1 MGGDLETTK
10 AERDLHDQTNILPF
24 RQLMVVFATLAV
36 TLLIAFIDQNGI
48 SITLPTI
55 AADLDAEDTIS
66 WAGTSSLIANTMFQM
81 LYGRFS
87 DIFGR
92 KSIFLSAIGLLAFA
106 DLLCGLSQNAAMFY
120 IFRGIAGIGGGGI
133 TNLAMII
140 VSDLVTLERR
150 GKYQGIIGSMVGLGN
165 VLGPFLAAAFVERAT
180 WRAFFYM
187 LTPLGVA
194 VGVIAYFFLPSNPPD
209 EDFSSSVKKIDYA
222 GSFTSSAGVILL
234 LIPISG
240 GGAYFPWNS
249 AMVISMLTIGA
260 LALVSF
266 VIVEW
271 KFAKLPMMPIP
282 IFKNKAVVI
291 MLAQTFLFGAA
302 YQSYL
307 YYVPLYLQ
315 NAHQFSVL
323 QSAII
328 YVGLVVCQAVFSILS
343 GQYISRTKR
352 YGEVIWLGFGFW
364 TLGAGLSLIYD
375 RDTKPGIIVI
385 PLLIVG
391 VGVGFIFQ
399 PTLVALQA
407 HSIKSRRAVI
417 TSNRNFFRCAG
428 GACGL
433 AISAAILQATLRANL
448 PSEFKYLSSSTYSI
462 PDLSGDDKSRV
473 LDAYMAASRAVFI
486 FQIPLVGLCFLG
498 CFFIKD
504 RGLEPIED
512 PEEEKVSSS
521 ESRDEEEASSGE
533 DRHGR
538 NEENGQQ
545 QASTHRSQSESSRS
559 PA

>member
-1 MGGDLETTK
+1 MRGDLETTK
-10 AERDLHDQTNILPF
+10 AEKALHDQTNILPLK
-24 RQLMVVFATLAV
+24 QLMVVFATLAI

-55 AADLDAEDTIS
+55 AADLNAEDTIS
-66 WAGTSSLIANTMFQM
+66 WAGTSSLIANTTFQM

-92 KSIFLSAIGLLAFA
+92 KAVFLSAIGLLALA

-140 VSDLVTLERR
+140 VSDVVTLEQR

-165 VLGPFLAAAFVERAT
+165 VLGPFLAAAFMERAT

-187 LTPLGVA
+187 LSPLGVI
-194 VGVIAYFFLPSNPPD
+194 VGVICYFFLPSKPPND
-209 EDFSSSVKKIDYA
+209 DFKSSVKKIDYA
-222 GSFTSSAGVILL
+222 GSFTSSLGVILL

-249 AMVISMLTIGA
+249 AMVISMLTIGG
-260 LALVSF
+260 LALLSF
-266 VIVEW
+266 VVVEW

-282 IFKNKAVVI
+282 IFKNKVV
-291 MLAQTFLFGAA
+291 
-302 YQSYL
+302 
-307 YYVPLYLQ
+307 
-315 NAHQFSVL
+315 
-323 QSAII
+323 
-328 YVGLVVCQAVFSILS
+328 VVM
-343 GQYISRTKR
+343 
-352 YGEVIWLGFGFW
+352 
-364 TLGAGLSLIYD
+364 GAGLTLIFD
-375 RDTKPGIIVI
+375 RNTKPGIIVI

-448 PSEFKYLSSSTYSI
+448 PAEFKYLSSSTYSI
-462 PDLSGDDKSRV
+462 PQLSSDDMSRV

-486 FQIPLVGLCFLG
+486 FQIPLVGLCLVG
-498 CFFIKD
+498 CLLIKD
-504 RGLEPIED
+504 RGLEPIDDTKPED
-512 PEEEKVSSS
+512 TSS
-521 ESRDEEEASSGE
+521 ESRDEEEGISREKTSNRDGADGDSGLTNT
-533 DRHGR
+533 R
-538 NEENGQQ
+538 N
-545 QASTHRSQSESSRS
+545 
-559 PA
+559 

>member
-1 MGGDLETTK
+1 MRGDLETTK
-10 AERDLHDQTNILPF
+10 AEKALHDQTNILPL
-24 RQLMVVFATLAV
+24 RQLMVVFATLAI

-55 AADLDAEDTIS
+55 AADLNAEDTIS
-66 WAGTSSLIANTMFQM
+66 WAGTSSLIANTTFQM

-92 KSIFLSAIGLLAFA
+92 KAVFLSAIGLLAVA

-140 VSDLVTLERR
+140 VSDVVTLEQR

-165 VLGPFLAAAFVERAT
+165 VLGPFLAAAFMERAT

-187 LTPLGVA
+187 LSPLG
-194 VGVIAYFFLPSNPPD
+194 PPND
-209 EDFSSSVKKIDYA
+209 DFKSSVKKIDYA
-222 GSFTSSAGVILL
+222 GSFTSSLGVILL

-249 AMVISMLTIGA
+249 AMVISMLTIGT

-266 VIVEW
+266 IVVEW

-282 IFKNKAVVI
+282 IFKNK
-291 MLAQTFLFGAA
+291 MLVQTFLFGAA

-307 YYVPLYLQ
+307 YYIPLYLQ
-315 NAHQFSVL
+315 NAHQFSVMH
-323 QSAII
+323 SAAI
-328 YVGLVVCQAVFSILS
+328 YVSLVVCQSVFSILS

-364 TLGAGLSLIYD
+364 TLGAGLTLIFD
-375 RDTKPGIIVI
+375 RNTKPGIIVI

-391 VGVGFIFQ
+391 IGVGFIFQ

-428 GACGL
+428 GASGL

-448 PSEFKYLSSSTYSI
+448 PAEFKYLSSSTYSI
-462 PDLSGDDKSRV
+462 PQLSSDDMSRV
-473 LDAYMAASRAVFI
+473 LDAYMAASRAVFT
-486 FQIPLVGLCFLG
+486 FQIPLVGLCLVG
-498 CFFIKD
+498 CLLIKD
-504 RGLEPIED
+504 RGLEPIDDTKPED
-512 PEEEKVSSS
+512 TSS
-521 ESRDEEEASSGE
+521 ESRDEEEGISREKTSERDGANGDSGLTNT
-533 DRHGR
+533 R
-538 NEENGQQ
+538 N
-545 QASTHRSQSESSRS
+545 
-559 PA
+559 

>member
-1 MGGDLETTK
+1 MMRGDLETTK
-10 AERDLHDQTNILPF
+10 AEKALHDQTNILPL
-24 RQLMVVFATLAV
+24 RQLMVVFATLAI

-55 AADLDAEDTIS
+55 AADLNAEDTIS
-66 WAGTSSLIANTMFQM
+66 WAGTSSLIANTTFQM

-92 KSIFLSAIGLLAFA
+92 KAVFLSAIGLLALA
-106 DLLCGLSQNAAMFY
+106 DLLCGLSRNAAMFY

-140 VSDLVTLERR
+140 VSDVVTLEQR

-165 VLGPFLAAAFVERAT
+165 VLGPFLAAAFMERAT

-187 LTPLGVA
+187 LSPLGVI
-194 VGVIAYFFLPSNPPD
+194 VGVICYFFLPSKPPSD
-209 EDFSSSVKKIDYA
+209 DFKSSVKKIDYA
-222 GSFTSSAGVILL
+222 GSFTSSLGVILL

-266 VIVEW
+266 IVVEW

-282 IFKNKAVVI
+282 IFKNKVVVV
-291 MLAQTFLFGAA
+291 MLVQTFLFGAA

-307 YYVPLYLQ
+307 YYIPLYLQ
-315 NAHQFSVL
+315 NAHQFSVMH
-323 QSAII
+323 SAAI
-328 YVGLVVCQAVFSILS
+328 YVSLVVCQSVFSILS

-364 TLGAGLSLIYD
+364 TLGAGLTLIFD
-375 RDTKPGIIVI
+375 RNTKPGIIVI

-391 VGVGFIFQ
+391 IGVGFIFQ

-448 PSEFKYLSSSTYSI
+448 PAEFKYLSSSTYSI
-462 PDLSGDDKSRV
+462 PQLSSDDMSRV

-486 FQIPLVGLCFLG
+486 LQIPLVGLCLVG
-498 CFFIKD
+498 CLLIKD
-504 RGLEPIED
+504 SGLEPIDDTKPED
-512 PEEEKVSSS
+512 TSS
-521 ESRDEEEASSGE
+521 ESRDEEEGVSREKTSNR
-533 DRHGR
+533 DD
-538 NEENGQQ
+538 ENGD
-545 QASTHRSQSESSRS
+545 S
-559 PA
+559 